1 MEKRSYVS
9 CVLWC
14 YTSHIWN
21 NSETK
26 ESVEKN
32 EVHLHEQWLRK
43 TQAAVNP
50 VVLSA
55 AYEDEDDQAEQ
66 LTRPHSVF
74 ETNLSVWR

>member
-1 MEKRSYVS
+1 M
-9 CVLWC
+9 
-14 YTSHIWN
+14 
-21 NSETK
+21 
-26 ESVEKN
+26 EKN